1 MVTVKLK
8 ALKPFRDI
16 TDKSVVNVG
25 DVLETQDVK
34 RANNLISRGLATV
47 AQIEVAEDADK
58 ANGVDGGEGGK
69 APAGTPGKVAFRG
82 AEYDPQVI
90 KDAMVAV
97 EIPVAPNAGEKG
109 IANRLTQ
116 LTEDQ
121 ANALAE
127 KLTNKE

>member
-58 ANGVDGGEGGK
+58 ANGVDGGK

-97 EIPVAPNAGEKG
+97 DIPVAPNAGEKG
-109 IANRLTQ
+109 IANRITQ